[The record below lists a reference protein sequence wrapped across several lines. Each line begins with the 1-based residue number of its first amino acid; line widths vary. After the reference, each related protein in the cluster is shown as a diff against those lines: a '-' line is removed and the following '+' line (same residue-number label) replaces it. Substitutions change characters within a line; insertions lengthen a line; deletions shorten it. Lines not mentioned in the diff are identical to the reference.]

1 MGDSFKARTLKRK
14 NVKGLA
20 LNSAGPKA
28 GSKSSDGDAQMPGAI
43 GNSDSNRTDTLEI
56 GLEFK
61 LDLRSEDLVVLK
73 ELGAGNGGTV
83 SKVMHAST
91 KVIMA
96 RKIIRVDAKENV
108 RKQIVR
114 ELQVGHDCN
123 SPYIVTFYGA
133 FQNEARDIVLCMEY
147 MDCGSL
153 DRISKDFGPVR
164 VDVLGKIAE
173 YVLGGLVYLYET
185 HRIMHRDIKPSN
197 VLINS
202 RGNIKLCDFG
212 VATETVNSIADTF
225 VGTSTY
231 MAPERIQ
238 GGAYTVRSD
247 VWSVGLT
254 IMELAVGRFPF
265 DATDSAAGDR
275 ASAGPMGILDLLQ
288 QIVHEPAPKLP
299 KSDAFPPILDDFVA
313 KCLLKKPEE
322 RPTPRELYDKDA
334 FLQAAKRTP
343 VNLREWAISM
353 MEQHNRKS
361 YLAPPAPKAITRD
374 GSRDSI
380 SHSRNAE
387 TSPRPRFT
395 PTSGEIPLN
404 IAREP
409 NSNSSSS
416 GGARMYSDPM
426 SAIEPSSTMGFEH
439 LSLGSATH
447 HHPDYNHT
455 HNPAH
460 NPLQHLT
467 SNGTSNS
474 SAKSNNNNNN
484 GHPHSHSTRQYP
496 SHPHID
502 TSVPQ
507 YASPMS
513 ASAAT
518 TRAAIQSATL
528 PSRPAPPPSG
538 PLPAPPGSAG
548 SGGWRTHSHRV

>member
-20 LNSAGPKA
+20 LNSPAPKS
-28 GSKSSDGDAQMPGAI
+28 GSNPSDGDAQIPGAI
-43 GNSDSNRTDTLEI
+43 GNADSNRTDTLEI

-91 KVIMA
+91 KVVMA
-96 RKIIRVDAKENV
+96 RKVIRVDAKENV

-173 YVLGGLVYLYET
+173 SILGGLVYLYEA

-212 VATETVNSIADTF
+212 VATETVNSVADTF

-238 GGAYTVRSD
+238 GGAYSVRSD

-322 RPTPRELYDKDA
+322 RPTPRELYDGDA

-380 SHSRNAE
+380 SHSRNSE
-387 TSPRPRFT
+387 QSPRPRFT

-404 IAREP
+404 ISR
-409 NSNSSSS
+409 
-416 GGARMYSDPM
+416 
-426 SAIEPSSTMGFEH
+426 EPSSRMYGEPRSAVEASPTMGFEH
-439 LSLGSATH
+439 LSLGSGH
-447 HHPDYNHT
+447 HTNG
-455 HNPAH
+455 
-460 NPLQHLT
+460 
-467 SNGTSNS
+467 NGTG
-474 SAKSNNNNNN
+474 NNNM
-484 GHPHSHSTRQYP
+484 GSRSMRGYP
-496 SHPHID
+496 GID
-502 TSVPQ
+502 TSIPQ

-513 ASAAT
+513 ASAT
-518 TRAAIQSATL
+518 HTRTAIHSATL

-548 SGGWRTHSHRV
+548 TGGWRTHSHRT